1 MFIAYRLVV
10 WSRDLNTKFKLG
22 ICLFEGMK
30 ITKNVDPD
38 KYGYGNR
45 FDASKESKDE
55 SKDTLKQYKE
65 LWKRIKDL
73 IRSIKNNLDD
83 YSEKYIKINF
93 NSDDHLPL
101 KKTLKLHNIIIVVR
115 SVFDDTILNTIHNF
129 FR

>member
-1 MFIAYRLVV
+1 MFISYRLVV
-10 WSRDLNTKFKLG
+10 WSRDLNAKFKLG

-45 FDASKESKDE
+45 KQAKN
-55 SKDTLKQYKE
+55 KDTLKQYKE

-115 SVFDDTILNTIHNF
+115 SVFNDTIPNTIQKIF
-129 FR
+129 